1 LRQALRRPSPAA
13 TDPPCEKEFL
23 AAMSQPWLADLNPAQ
38 REAVTF
44 GDGPLLIIAGAGTGK
59 TKTLAGRVAWL
70 IGQGVPADRILLLT
84 FSRRAAA
91 EMLSRAGRLIDQAT
105 TGKVWGGTFHAV
117 GSRLLRIYGRAL
129 GLSDDFTVMDRGD
142 SADLMNIIR
151 SELGVAK
158 NKKRFPKKDTLVDI
172 YSHVVNAQKKLA
184 DVVERYFPWCA
195 DELENIARI
204 FEMYTTRKRDRN
216 VLDYDDL
223 LVYWAALA
231 NESDAADAVADRFE
245 HVLVDEYQDTN
256 PLQSRILTGMR
267 RRKRNICVVGDD
279 AQSIYAFRAATIRN
293 MLDFPEQFPG
303 TQTVTLEQNYRS
315 VQSILDASNKVMEQ
329 ARERFTKNLWSQRRS
344 SQRPVLVTCL
354 DEVQQADG
362 VCENILAHREKGVM
376 LMDQAVLFRTGHHSA
391 RLEIELTRR
400 NIPFHKFGGLRFVE
414 AGHIKDLLAFLR
426 ILENPYD
433 EVSWYRVLMLIPGV
447 GPAAARRI
455 LSELGVRSAPA
466 GDGDEAAAEEEGAEQ
481 PAAGPSRGRRGVRMQ
496 SVTSPVLRFIHAPP
510 RVPPAAAETI
520 ESLRGTLRDCA
531 PGSTESAESAEEVD
545 ERGGRSGPSLAAQL
559 ERVRQFYE
567 PIFVEAYENA
577 GARLRDIEQL
587 QQIASTY
594 RSRGRF
600 ITELTLDPPSSTSDL
615 AGPPVLD
622 DDWLTLSTIHSA
634 KGMEWSVVH
643 VIHAADGMIPSD
655 MALEDEE
662 GLEEERRLLYVAM
675 TRAKDNLYVYFP
687 LRCYIRRFSTND
699 RHGYTQLSRFLSR
712 EVRKLLDEQTPH
724 SPADD
729 DSPQRTAYRAR
740 DVDAG
745 LRDLWKS

>member
-1 LRQALRRPSPAA
+1 MLVTAPRPPSVRRTEGSHQAS
-13 TDPPCEKEFL
+13 
-23 AAMSQPWLADLNPAQ
+23 MSQPWLSELNPAQ

-59 TKTLAGRVAWL
+59 TKTLAARVAWL
-70 IGQGVPADRILLLT
+70 IDGGVSAERILLLT

-91 EMLSRAGRLIDQAT
+91 EMLSRAGRMIDPAT
-105 TGKVWGGTFHAV
+105 TGRVWGGTFHAV
-117 GSRLLRIYGRAL
+117 GNRLLRIYGRAL
-129 GLSDDFTVMDRGD
+129 GLADDFTVMDRGD
-142 SADLMNIIR
+142 AADLMNLIR

-172 YSHVVNAQKKLA
+172 YSHVVNARRKLPE
-184 DVVERYFPWCA
+184 VVERYFPWCG

-204 FEMYTTRKRDRN
+204 FEAYTTRKRERN

-223 LVYWAALA
+223 LVYWAALV
-231 NESDAADAVADRFE
+231 NESEAADAVGDRFD

-256 PLQSRILTGMR
+256 PLQSRILTGLRR
-267 RRKRNICVVGDD
+267 RRKNICVVGDD

-293 MLDFPEQFPG
+293 MLDFPQQFPG
-303 TQTVTLEQNYRS
+303 ARTITLEQNYRS
-315 VQSILDASNKVMEQ
+315 VQPILDASNKVMEQ
-329 ARERFTKNLWSQRRS
+329 ARERFTKNLWSQRAAS
-344 SQRPVLVTCL
+344 HRPVLVTCL
-354 DEVQQADG
+354 DEEQQADG
-362 VCENILAHREKGVM
+362 VCEKILAHREKGVP

-414 AGHIKDLLAFLR
+414 ARHIKDLLAFLR
-426 ILENPYD
+426 ILENPWD

-447 GPAAARRI
+447 GPVAARRV
-455 LSELGVRSAPA
+455 LEELGVRGGPGAQ
-466 GDGDEAAAEEEGAEQ
+466 GDGGQGAARA
-481 PAAGPSRGRRGVRMQ
+481 R
-496 SVTSPVLRFIHAPP
+496 SVASPVVRFIHAAP
-510 RVPPAAAETI
+510 RLPPAAAEAI
-520 ESLRGTLRDCA
+520 AGLRDALRDCA
-531 PGSTESAESAEEVD
+531 PGSTESAEAAEEQD
-545 ERGGRSGPSLAAQL
+545 ERGRRGGPSVSAQL
-559 ERVRQFYE
+559 ERVRLFYE
-567 PIFVEAYENA
+567 PIFLDAYENA
-577 GARLRDIEQL
+577 PARLRDIEQL
-587 QQIASTY
+587 QQIAGAY

-615 AGPPVLD
+615 AGPPHLD

-687 LRCYIRRFSTND
+687 LRCYIRRFSTSD

-724 SPADD
+724 AAVDD
-729 DSPQRTAYRAR
+729 DETPRAPYRAR

-745 LRDLWKS
+745 LRDLWSS